1 MINLDELIYSYRY
14 IKGMVRR
21 VEKELDDN
29 YDNLSNPEI
38 YNKESDLHG
47 LNKTMEE
54 LSRKISTIKKNAI
67 KADLVKATITTSNID
82 TFIFD
87 KSIRHDNNIVELK
100 TRVIGRFT
108 FNING
113 NEIVKEGEY
122 LLSFND
128 DYIESGKVFISI
140 KNDTNYIVTI
150 PENTRW
156 FFIDDVAKD
165 KAEEFRNNI
174 KEQKI
179 ATLFS
184 TPNYF
189 LVKILTIIII
199 NIYL

>member
-21 VEKELDDN
+21 VEKDLDDN
-29 YDNLSNPEI
+29 YDNLSTPEI

-47 LNKTMEE
+47 LYKTMEE
-54 LSRKISTIKKNAI
+54 LSKKINVIKRNAI
-67 KADLVKATITTSNID
+67 KADLIKATITAKNID

-100 TRVIGRFT
+100 NRVIGRFT

-122 LLSFND
+122 LLSFD
-128 DYIESGKVFISI
+128 DNYIESGEVFISI

-150 PENTRW
+150 PEDSRW

-165 KAEEFRNNI
+165 KAKEFRNNI
-174 KEQKI
+174 
-179 ATLFS
+179 
-184 TPNYF
+184 
-189 LVKILTIIII
+189 
-199 NIYL
+199 

>member
-14 IKGMVRR
+14 VKGMVKRI
-21 VEKELDDN
+21 EKELDDN
-29 YDNLSNPEI
+29 FDNLSNPEI
-38 YNKESDLHG
+38 HNKESDLHG
-47 LNKTMEE
+47 LTKTMGE
-54 LSRKISTIKKNAI
+54 LYRKISVIKKKAI

-100 TRVIGRFT
+100 SKVIGRFT
-108 FNING
+108 FNILG
-113 NEIVKEGEY
+113 AEIVKEGEY
-122 LLSFND
+122 LLSFSDN
-128 DYIESGKVFISI
+128 YIESGEVFISI

-150 PENTRW
+150 PEDTRW

-184 TPNYF
+184 TPNIF
-189 LVKILTIIII
+189 LIKDID
-199 NIYL
+199 NNNN

>member
-21 VEKELDDN
+21 VERDLDDN
-29 YDNLSNPEI
+29 YGNLSSNEI

-54 LSRKISTIKKNAI
+54 LSKKINVIKKNAI
-67 KADLVKATITTSNID
+67 KADLIKATVTKNNID

-100 TRVIGRFT
+100 NRVIGRFT

-122 LLSFND
+122 LLSFYD

-150 PENTRW
+150 PEDSRW

-165 KAEEFRNNI
+165 KAKEFRNNI
-174 KEQKI
+174 
-179 ATLFS
+179 
-184 TPNYF
+184 
-189 LVKILTIIII
+189 
-199 NIYL
+199 

>member
-21 VEKELDDN
+21 VEKDLDNNHD
-29 YDNLSNPEI
+29 DLSTIEI
-38 YNKESDLHG
+38 YSKEADLHG
-47 LNKTMEE
+47 LNKTMGE
-54 LSRKISTIKKNAI
+54 LYNKISVIKKNAI
-67 KADLVKATITTSNID
+67 KADLVKATITTNNID

-100 TRVIGRFT
+100 NRVIGRFI

-128 DYIESGKVFISI
+128 DYIKSGKVFISI

-150 PENTRW
+150 PEDTRW
-156 FFIDDVAKD
+156 FFIDDVDKD
-165 KAEEFRNNI
+165 KAKEFRNNI
-174 KEQKI
+174 
-179 ATLFS
+179 
-184 TPNYF
+184 
-189 LVKILTIIII
+189 
-199 NIYL
+199 